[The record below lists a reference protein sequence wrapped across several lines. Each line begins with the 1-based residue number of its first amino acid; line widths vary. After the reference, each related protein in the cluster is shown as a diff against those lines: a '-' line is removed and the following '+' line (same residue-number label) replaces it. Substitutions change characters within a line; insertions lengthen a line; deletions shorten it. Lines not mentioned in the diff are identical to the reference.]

1 MKNIAVVGA
10 GFLGRL
16 AAWRLAREGHQVC
29 LLDRFGLEHINAS
42 LAAGGMLAPF
52 RELDIGEIE
61 VCQAGLF
68 SLEHWPMILKQLHKP
83 VFYAPVGSVVVAA
96 PGEENELTR
105 FKDRVELKV
114 GRDKSLPQN
123 PVHLISNNELTELEP
138 ALGDRF
144 EKALFFPSEA
154 HLHTQ
159 QLMDALAESF
169 LAENGRF
176 IMTSDID
183 QLNSNTLKVAGKSV
197 TYDYVI
203 DTRGYGAKSDIPELR
218 SIRGEAF
225 IVRAPEV
232 TFHRS
237 IRMMHPRH
245 PIYVV
250 PRPDQTF
257 FVGATAIET
266 DRDDGPSVRSVL
278 NILSSLYYLNPAF
291 GEAEVIEWRV
301 GLRPAFPDNLPRVSV
316 LDNGLI
322 RLNGMFRHG
331 LLLSPYL
338 VEQVVEKISQGKS

>member
-16 AAWRLAREGHQVC
+16 AAWRLVREGHKVS
-29 LLDRFGLEHINAS
+29 LFDRYGLEHINAS
-42 LAAGGMLAPF
+42 SAAGGMLAPF

-68 SLEHWPMILKQLHKP
+68 SLEHWPMILKKLRKP
-83 VFYAPVGSVVVAA
+83 VFYAPVGSIVVAA

-114 GRDKSLPQN
+114 ARDKSLPQN
-123 PVHLISNNELTELEP
+123 PVQAISKNELTDLEP

-144 EKALFFPSEA
+144 EKALYFPTEA

-159 QLMDALAESF
+159 QLMDSLAESF

-176 IMTSDID
+176 IITNDIVEIS
-183 QLNSNTLKVAGKSV
+183 SNTLKVAGETV

-203 DTRGYGAKSDIPELR
+203 DSRGYGAKSELPELR

-232 TFHRS
+232 TFNRS

-266 DRDDGPSVRSVL
+266 DRDDGPAVRSVL

-291 GEAEVIEWRV
+291 GEAEILEWRV
-301 GLRPAFPDNLPRVSV
+301 GLRPAFPDNLPRVSA
-316 LDNGLI
+316 LDNGVI

-338 VEQVVEKISQGKS
+338 VDQVVEKIAKGK